1 MEQII
6 DIAKQNL
13 DTYKVEVL
21 SLLCMNKNIKR
32 SDLLQAYSNMQKLTD
47 TIEDILMEEE

>member
-13 DTYKVEVL
+13 DTYKPEVL

-32 SDLLQAYSNMQKLTD
+32 ADLLRAYDHIQRLAD
-47 TIEDILMEEE
+47 AIENILLEEE

>member
-13 DTYKVEVL
+13 DTYKTEVL
-21 SLLCMNKNIKR
+21 SLLCMDKSIKR
-32 SDLLQAYSNMQKLTD
+32 ADLLQAYSNMQKLID
-47 TIEDILMEEE
+47 TIEDILLEED

>member
-13 DTYKVEVL
+13 DTYKAEVL
-21 SLLCMNKNIKR
+21 SLLCMNENIKR
-32 SDLLQAYSNMQKLTD
+32 ADLLQAHSNLMRLTD
-47 TIEDILMEEE
+47 AIEDILIGEE